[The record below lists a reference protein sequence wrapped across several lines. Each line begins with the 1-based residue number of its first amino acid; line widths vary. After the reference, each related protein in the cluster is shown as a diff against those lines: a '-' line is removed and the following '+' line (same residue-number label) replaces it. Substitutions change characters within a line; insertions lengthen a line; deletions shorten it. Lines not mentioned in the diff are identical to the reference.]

1 MFNSYVQ
8 FLCFLTLNILSCGFG
23 LIKKG
28 AMMLETGE
36 QVRMQIRR
44 GAFSKPTA
52 GVAGGFVQ
60 ANLVIVPQ
68 DVAFDFLLFCQRN
81 PKPCPVIEVLE
92 AGEIEAKITAPG
104 SDIRT
109 DVPRYR
115 IYKAGELVEERDHL
129 MDLWEDGWVSFLLG
143 CSFSF
148 EQALIQAGIDLP
160 YIQATPENRRNVPM
174 FNTNVATVAA
184 GPFSG
189 PLVVSQR
196 WMPPAQVVKAVQ
208 VTSRFPGVHGAPVH
222 IGDGA
227 ALGIKDPHQ
236 PDYGDPWIPENT
248 DAVPLY
254 WACGVTPQAVAL
266 ASKIPLMITH
276 APGHMFV
283 TDLRDEALAVL

>member
-1 MFNSYVQ
+1 M
-8 FLCFLTLNILSCGFG
+8 I
-23 LIKKG
+23 
-28 AMMLETGE
+28 ETGE
-36 QVRMQIRR
+36 QIRMQVR
-44 GAFSKPTA
+44 GGEFNKPTA

-60 ANLVIVPQ
+60 TNLVILPKSL
-68 DVAFDFLLFCQRN
+68 AFDFLLFCQRN

-92 AGEIEAKITAPG
+92 AGETEAKITAPD

-115 IYKAGELVEERDHL
+115 IYKSGKLVAEPENLNDVWQD
-129 MDLWEDGWVSFLLG
+129 DLVTFLLG

-148 EQALIQAGIDLP
+148 EQTLIQAGIALP
-160 YIQATPENRRNVPM
+160 YIQAEPENRRNVPM
-174 FNTNVATVAA
+174 FKTNVQTVPA

-196 WMPPAQVVKAVQ
+196 WIPSSQVVKAVQ

-222 IGDGA
+222 IGEA
-227 ALGIKDPHQ
+227 SALGIADPYD
-236 PDYGDPWIPENT
+236 PDYGDPWVP
-248 DAVPLY
+248 DDDQHVPLY

-266 ASKIPLMITH
+266 ASDIPFMITH
-276 APGHMFV
+276 APGYMFV